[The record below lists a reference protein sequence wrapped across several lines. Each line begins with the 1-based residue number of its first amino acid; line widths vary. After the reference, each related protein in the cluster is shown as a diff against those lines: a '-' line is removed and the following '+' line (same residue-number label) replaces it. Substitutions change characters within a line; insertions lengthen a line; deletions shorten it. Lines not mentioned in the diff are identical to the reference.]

1 MIWLILGGI
10 IFILVIIECIISG
23 YRKCPVCG
31 NKFVKI
37 TSRKFIKDDVVS
49 CVEHIT
55 GKCKKCGY
63 VIDRNEESAN
73 IDPDAMP

>member
-1 MIWLILGGI
+1 MVWWILGGI
-10 IFILVIIECIISG
+10 IFIPTIIVWIVCG

-31 NKFVKI
+31 NRFVKV
-37 TSRKFIKDDVVS
+37 SRKTVKDDVVS
-49 CVEHIT
+49 NVSHIT

-63 VIDRNEESAN
+63 VIDRYEESAN